1 MFSELGLAE
10 TSSADTDSEHSVL
23 DILAAI
29 PEIERPG
36 VIAAHVEH
44 IDAAVIDCGVDDFEP
59 DDMLEDIGL
68 DSMMTTD
75 FRLRIKM
82 VFSIDLP
89 GLEILRGVSVNPLA
103 DRVLAE
109 LHSIRGDAH
118 AATRLPPRRLAT

>member
-10 TSSADTDSEHSVL
+10 TSSAETDSDNSVL

-36 VIAAHVEH
+36 VIADHVKH
-44 IDAAVIDCGVDDFEP
+44 IVAAVFDCGVDDFEP

-68 DSMMTTD
+68 DSMMAMD
-75 FRLRIKM
+75 FRLRINM

-89 GLEILRGVSVNPLA
+89 VLEILRGVSVNPLA

-109 LHSIRGDAH
+109 STRSTATRDA
-118 AATRLPPRRLAT
+118 AATAPSST